1 MKWTWTC
8 APGYFQTHVNV
19 NVSLVNHAWRLLP
32 SSHCLHRIIKHNMDM
47 IYLTTGHTKW
57 SQPDHTFHFFDL
69 VGSKSKKGYHTI
81 LISLDNFSRTLG
93 YHCIEVY
100 TFVPELSSFEL
111 FKGPADER
119 SLRCPGCC
127 ERCNQCKRSRGKLV
141 RFQLIRLPTQV
152 EKKAMISGD

>member
-1 MKWTWTC
+1 
-8 APGYFQTHVNV
+8 
-19 NVSLVNHAWRLLP
+19 
-32 SSHCLHRIIKHNMDM
+32 M

-111 FKGPADER
+111 FKGPADEVFAV
-119 SLRCPGCC
+119 PGLLWALQSMQAQP
-127 ERCNQCKRSRGKLV
+127 RQTR
-141 RFQLIRLPTQV
+141 
-152 EKKAMISGD
+152 